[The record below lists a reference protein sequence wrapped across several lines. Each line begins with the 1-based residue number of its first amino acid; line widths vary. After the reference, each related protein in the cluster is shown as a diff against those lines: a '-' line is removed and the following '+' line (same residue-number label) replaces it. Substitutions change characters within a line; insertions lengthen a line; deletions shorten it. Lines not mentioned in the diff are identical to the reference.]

1 MAFIE
6 ARGVK
11 LAYERVGEWEPG
23 DGNGPARADSSIGA
37 AEGVPL
43 ILLNGIAM
51 SISHWKPMIAAL
63 PEGTPC
69 LCHDFRG
76 QTLSDKPAG
85 PYSLEMHADDL
96 AALMDG
102 LGMARGHIVG
112 TSYGSE
118 VAMEFAIK
126 YPERAASLVV
136 IDGVSELDPVL
147 EGAAISWMESAKVD
161 PRVFYKAMLPWTYSA
176 TFIASNRASLAARED
191 GVAGLPRAWFDG
203 FVELCR
209 AFLAI
214 DITPRL
220 GKIHCPTTVIVGE
233 KDILKPLRFSEI
245 IARRIPG
252 ATMSI
257 IPGAGHAVVIEQ
269 PAHIAEEVWRAV
281 SSR

>member
-1 MAFIE
+1 
-6 ARGVK
+6 
-11 LAYERVGEWEPG
+11 
-23 DGNGPARADSSIGA
+23 
-37 AEGVPL
+37 
-43 ILLNGIAM
+43 
-51 SISHWKPMIAAL
+51 MIAAL
-63 PEGTPC
+63 PPGTPC

-76 QTLSDKPAG
+76 QTLSGKPAG

-126 YPERAASLVV
+126 YPERCASLVV

-147 EGAAISWMESAKVD
+147 EGAAVSWMESAKVD

-176 TFIASNRASLAARED
+176 GFIAANRESLAARED
-191 GVAGLPRAWFDG
+191 GVAGLPRLWFDG
-203 FVELCR
+203 FVELCE

-220 GKIHCPTTVIVGE
+220 SRIHCPTTVIVGE
-233 KDILKPLRFSEI
+233 EDILKPVKFSEI
-245 IARRIPG
+245 IARGIPG
-252 ATMSI
+252 ATMNV

-269 PAHIAEEVWRAV
+269 PARVAEEVWRAV
-281 SSR
+281 LSR